1 MLESLRDKIKEILLS
16 EVKDIIMT
24 ARNENM
30 IVVEEKGNGDSA
42 TIADVKIGELFSKI
56 LPELLPN
63 SIVINEEDFSEK
75 VFEKMDKDGLSLE
88 DLIKK
93 GLANL
98 SKN

>member
-56 LPELLPN
+56 LPEILVEN
-63 SIVINEEDFSEK
+63 N
-75 VFEKMDKDGLSLE
+75 
-88 DLIKK
+88 
-93 GLANL
+93 
-98 SKN
+98 